1 MEILNKMEGFFD
13 FKDFIVR
20 ILKRWRLIVGVAVI
34 FTIALGGIKYV
45 TGISNIGTETSEE
58 NDNHSTQSEI
68 KNIKKSIKMLNK
80 GVTRWDEYYSNSK
93 LMHIDS
99 YNATY
104 YSLVFNISMKG
115 NPYYSDAS
123 TAASN
128 CKQNIENGSY
138 FESVSEKTGVSVGD
152 LEDLV
157 LVNVD
162 QSSVEIR
169 GYKYDDLDLQD
180 AIDQLYSIV
189 VTDME
194 RENVF
199 YRIYRKR

>member
-93 LMHIDS
+93 LM
-99 YNATY
+99 
-104 YSLVFNISMKG
+104 KG

-162 QSSVEIR
+162 QASVEIR

-180 AIDQLYSIV
+180 AIDQ
-189 VTDME
+189 
-194 RENVF
+194 
-199 YRIYRKR
+199 

>member
-20 ILKRWRLIVGVAVI
+20 ILKRWRLIVVVAVI

-58 NDNHSTQSEI
+58 NDNNSTQSEI
-68 KNIKKSIKMLNK
+68 QNIKKSIKMLNK
-80 GVTRWDEYYSNSK
+80 GVTRWDEYYSKSK

-104 YSLVFNISMKG
+104 YSLVFNISMTG

-138 FESVSEKTGVSVGD
+138 FESVSEKTGVSVED
-152 LEDLV
+152 LKDLV
-157 LVNVD
+157 LVNVGSRLLKFVD
-162 QSSVEIR
+162 
-169 GYKYDDLDLQD
+169 
-180 AIDQLYSIV
+180 
-189 VTDME
+189 TNMTT
-194 RENVF
+194 
-199 YRIYRKR
+199 